1 MEIDLEKVYI
11 YIQKLVIVIKVYIE
25 FISLQSMLSFTI
37 MLKSCYKINGRTYFS
52 FSGDYVNNKKEGNGI
67 FWWTSGSHAGDR
79 YEGEFKGDKR

>member
-1 MEIDLEKVYI
+1 
-11 YIQKLVIVIKVYIE
+11 
-25 FISLQSMLSFTI
+25 MLSF

-67 FWWTSGSHAGDR
+67 FWWTTGSHAGDR